1 MKHPLYFK
9 KHLCLLSLCLFFF
22 NFNLNSQTKKE
33 IRQIKKLEKKE
44 KKINQLKNPNWLK
57 IKDSI
62 GYFTDDKDTYIE
74 SSSMESNSE
83 RIDKFINK
91 DMNNFTERSSFKN
104 DKESKI
110 GTYILEQKIIQSV
123 LFNDGIIKLII
134 EVKATCNNGVKSINK
149 IIFYKKEIEAIKKA
163 NDVERFL
170 KGSRFTTPKK
180 EEKKLLDAIKTL
192 CF

>member
-1 MKHPLYFK
+1 MKNTLYIK
-9 KHLCLLSLCLFFF
+9 KHLCLLSLCLFF
-22 NFNLNSQTKKE
+22 FNLNSQTKKE

-110 GTYILEQKIIQSV
+110 
-123 LFNDGIIKLII
+123 
-134 EVKATCNNGVKSINK
+134 ATCNNGIKSINK
-149 IIFYKKEIEAIKKA
+149 IIFYKNEIEAIKKA